1 MVSFITSAEEL
12 AGRVGAAGHVAG
24 TMADASDVALDL
36 ASIVGAD
43 VIDQPEMLFS
53 QSYVPYLVERLAQ
66 AGEMHLLTI
75 DLRQNDYWWST
86 RLFSLATLA
95 QEFTAVDWLLFVEQG
110 AAHSGMARP
119 IDVRRALAAAQTEL
133 EEDHRRLNLPP
144 WGATQTPT
152 APAGTVL
159 AALVGQFAQRPGGE
173 EALRFLVS
181 KQWLLDHVPQ
191 LDRTHVEWNGPMNPL
206 GVYLLLERTTPYV
219 PITQGPRL
227 LKVIDRVGV
236 ATEIA
241 RTLLK
246 QRLDLPYQGLDGLRS
261 IGPTPPGPH
270 DGSPLP

>member
-110 AAHSGMARP
+110 AAHIGMARP
-119 IDVRRALAAAQTEL
+119 IDVRRALAAAQPEL
-133 EEDHRRLNLPP
+133 EEDYRRLNLPP
-144 WGATQTPT
+144 WGATETPT
-152 APAGTVL
+152 PHPATVL
-159 AALVGQFAQRPGGE
+159 PTLLAHLPPRPRAH
-173 EALRFLVS
+173 EALPF
-181 KQWLLDHVPQ
+181 
-191 LDRTHVEWNGPMNPL
+191 
-206 GVYLLLERTTPYV
+206 
-219 PITQGPRL
+219 
-227 LKVIDRVGV
+227 
-236 ATEIA
+236 
-241 RTLLK
+241 
-246 QRLDLPYQGLDGLRS
+246 
-261 IGPTPPGPH
+261 
-270 DGSPLP
+270 